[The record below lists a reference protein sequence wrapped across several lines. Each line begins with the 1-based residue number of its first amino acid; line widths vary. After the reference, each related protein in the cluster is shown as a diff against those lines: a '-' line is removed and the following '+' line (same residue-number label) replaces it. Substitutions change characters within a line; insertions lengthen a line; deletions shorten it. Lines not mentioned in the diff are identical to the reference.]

1 MNQLICED
9 VGLVLNEIREK
20 LDAKI
25 AMYQKKYDT
34 RTDKSNETYF
44 HIVEGLCI
52 ARGILNL
59 VEENWTANEPPQ
71 YVLDRIKERYG
82 QGN

>member
-1 MNQLICED
+1 MNQWICED
-9 VGLVLNEIREK
+9 VGLVLNEYREK

-44 HIVEGLCI
+44 HIVEGLNI
-52 ARGILNL
+52 ARGILDL
-59 VEENWTANEPPQ
+59 VEENWTSDEPAQ
-71 YVLDRIKERYG
+71 YVLDKLEEKYNGR
-82 QGN
+82 